1 MGRAEHGGVG
11 EAPRSTFE
19 DAERGLVFGR
29 LTLDGTIR
37 GRSTSAAA
45 GCTTTSTSRSS
56 STGRRRPRGRSTP
69 RRRSDPHGVTQR
81 RRFRA
86 EGRRL
91 TDISDESLD
100 GSAVEGAGVS
110 DFLLEELER
119 RRDVRMRDI
128 VATIQSDQYRLITAE
143 PEGALVV
150 QGGPG
155 TGKTAVGLHRASW
168 LLYTHRERLRRVLVV
183 GPNPTF
189 MDYVSHV
196 LPTLGEEAVEQRAVT
211 ELVDGIEAGREEE
224 PDVARLKGDPRLREV
239 VRARSRSRSCRRRR
253 SSCAGRRHLRPCG
266 SGTSLRCSRRRWSRR
281 RSALA
286 RERFR
291 MAVLRR
297 FYERYGE
304 LFGPRAL
311 RSFDELERALRRGG
325 FLTRW
330 LDRVL
335 PLPQPEKLVSR
346 LLTSPAALE
355 AASEDVLDAD
365 ERKLLLR
372 DRPRRM
378 SDLRWSDQDVP
389 LLDEARTLLA
399 GAPRS
404 YGHVIV
410 DEAQDLSPMQLL
422 AISRRAVD
430 GSLTILGDVAQAT
443 GPVVY
448 RRWQELEPYLPDE
461 AEMEIE
467 ELRHAY
473 RVPAEIMDFALPLLD
488 RIAPEV
494 EPPLAYRKGGD
505 PPRLVQVGEEE
516 LLERALREAVA
527 LEDLDGLLAVIV
539 PRSLS
544 APRRVPVP
552 DPHPAAGE
560 GPRVRPRRRGRAGSR
575 RGRRRPRPARALRRA
590 HAADEDARRRPRAA
604 VARRPRLGRQQAV
617 AVAPHAALVPERDE
631 VEVRAHPQVA
641 LQLLP
646 LPEVLLV
653 RAALDGLARRDR
665 VELEEL
671 EDPAQHARRV
681 ADELLVG
688 EDVHA
693 LELLAVGLEERVA
706 AEPVLE
712 HPVVAARPA
721 PPRGRDRDGNRMA
734 DDDDERRAGKAPA
747 RSGFSAGSAATS
759 RAAPAGRDPS
769 AATTPRT
776 ASARSP
782 AR

>member
-1 MGRAEHGGVG
+1 MPHPELASEQAYVDNAYACLDKMRTTLEGVQDRAATEFTALAM
-11 EAPRSTFE
+11 EAWLKRRRRTFQ
-19 DAERGLVFGR
+19 DAERGLCFGR
-29 LTLDGTIR
+29 LTLDGALRPLYI
-37 GRSTSAAA
+37 
-45 GCTTTSTSRSS
+45 
-56 STGRRRPRGRSTP
+56 GRRWVHDDAHAGLVVNWQAPAARPFYTATP
-69 RRRSDPHGVTQR
+69 SDPQRVTQR
-81 RRFRA
+81 RRFRT
-86 EGRRL
+86 EGRRVL
-91 TDISDESLD
+91 DISDESLD
-100 GSAVEGAGVS
+100 GTAVEGATVS

-119 RRDVRMRDI
+119 RREGRMRAT
-128 VATIQSDQYRLITAE
+128 VAPIQSDQYRLITAA

-211 ELVDGIEAGREEE
+211 ELLDGIEVERDEE
-224 PDVARLKGDPRLREV
+224 PDVARLKGDRRLREV
-239 VRARSRSRSCRRRR
+239 VARAVEIAVVPAPEELVTLVEGNYVRVRERDVAALLEEALE
-253 SSCAGRRHLRPCG
+253 AGDPLG
-266 SGTSLRCSRRRWSRR
+266 
-281 RSALA
+281 LA

-311 RSFDELERALRRGG
+311 RSFDELEAALRRGG

-355 AASEDVLDAD
+355 AASEGVLEDE

-378 SDLRWSDQDVP
+378 SDLRWSDQDVA
-389 LLDEARTLLA
+389 LLDEARTLLS

-448 RRWQELEPYLPDE
+448 RRWEELQPYLPDD
-461 AEMEIE
+461 AEMEVE

-488 RIAPEV
+488 VIAPEA

-505 PPRLVQVGEEE
+505 PPRL
-516 LLERALREAVA
+516 
-527 LEDLDGLLAVIV
+527 
-539 PRSLS
+539 
-544 APRRVPVP
+544 
-552 DPHPAAGE
+552 
-560 GPRVRPRRRGRAGSR
+560 RPG
-575 RGRRRPRPARALRRA
+575 
-590 HAADEDARRRPRAA
+590 
-604 VARRPRLGRQQAV
+604 
-617 AVAPHAALVPERDE
+617 
-631 VEVRAHPQVA
+631 
-641 LQLLP
+641 
-646 LPEVLLV
+646 
-653 RAALDGLARRDR
+653 
-665 VELEEL
+665 
-671 EDPAQHARRV
+671 
-681 ADELLVG
+681 
-688 EDVHA
+688 
-693 LELLAVGLEERVA
+693 
-706 AEPVLE
+706 
-712 HPVVAARPA
+712 
-721 PPRGRDRDGNRMA
+721 
-734 DDDDERRAGKAPA
+734 
-747 RSGFSAGSAATS
+747 
-759 RAAPAGRDPS
+759 
-769 AATTPRT
+769 
-776 ASARSP
+776 
-782 AR
+782 

>member
-1 MGRAEHGGVG
+1 VTHPELADEQAYVDRAYEQLDRMRSTVARTQ
-11 EAPRSTFE
+11 EAMATEWAALNMEAWAKRRMRTFE
-19 DAERGLVFGR
+19 DADRGLVFGR
-29 LTLDGTIR
+29 LTLDGTPR
-37 GRSTSAAA
+37 PLYV
-45 GCTTTSTSRSS
+45 
-56 STGRRRPRGRSTP
+56 GRRWVHDDEHESLVVNWQAPAARPFYTATP
-69 RRRSDPHGVTQR
+69 QTPHGVQQR

-91 TDISDESLD
+91 LDISDESLD
-100 GSAVEGAGVS
+100 GSAVEGASVS

-211 ELVDGIEAGREEE
+211 ELLDGIEVDREEE
-224 PDVARLKGDPRLREV
+224 TDVARLKGDPRLREV
-239 VRARSRSRSCRRRR
+239 VARAVEISVVPAPEELYARIDGIYVRVRERDVTELLEEALE
-253 SSCAGRRHLRPCG
+253 AGAPLG
-266 SGTSLRCSRRRWSRR
+266 
-281 RSALA
+281 LA

-304 LFGPRAL
+304 LLGPRAL

-355 AASEDVLDAD
+355 AASEDVLDD
-365 ERKLLLR
+365 EERKLLLR
-372 DRPRRM
+372 NRPRRVA
-378 SDLRWSDQDVP
+378 DLRWSDQDVP
-389 LLDEARTLLA
+389 LLDEARTLLD
-399 GAPRS
+399 GAPRA

-448 RRWQELEPYLPDE
+448 RRWQELEPYLLGASPARPAAPGEERGPGE
-461 AEMEIE
+461 AELEIE

-505 PPRLVQVGEEE
+505 PPRLVRVGEEE
-516 LLERALREAVA
+516 LLAAALREAAA
-527 LEDLDGLLAVIV
+527 LAELDGLLAMIV
-539 PRSLS
+539 PRSLAGDLPQGELFDEIS
-544 APRRVPVP
+544 VPVLT
-552 DPHPAAGE
+552 
-560 GPRVRPRRRGRAGSR
+560 PRQAKGLEFDHVVVVEP
-575 RGRRRPRPARALRRA
+575 
-590 HAADEDARRRPRAA
+590 AA
-604 VARRPRLGRQQAV
+604 VADDGDRGLRELY
-617 AVAPHAALVPERDE
+617 
-631 VEVRAHPQVA
+631 VA
-641 LQLLP
+641 LTRPTKTLVVVHARP
-646 LPEVLLV
+646 LP
-653 RAALDGLARRDR
+653 DGL
-665 VELEEL
+665 
-671 EDPAQHARRV
+671 
-681 ADELLVG
+681 G
-688 EDVHA
+688 
-693 LELLAVGLEERVA
+693 
-706 AEPVLE
+706 
-712 HPVVAARPA
+712 
-721 PPRGRDRDGNRMA
+721 
-734 DDDDERRAGKAPA
+734 
-747 RSGFSAGSAATS
+747 
-759 RAAPAGRDPS
+759 
-769 AATTPRT
+769 
-776 ASARSP
+776 
-782 AR
+782 

>member
-1 MGRAEHGGVG
+1 MSHPELAAEQAYVDHAYACLDRMRTSVEHAADTTDNEVAA
-11 EAPRSTFE
+11 EAMEAWARRRIRTFQ
-19 DAERGLVFGR
+19 DAERGLCFGR
-29 LTLDGTIR
+29 LTLDAPPR
-37 GRSTSAAA
+37 PLYV
-45 GCTTTSTSRSS
+45 
-56 STGRRRPRGRSTP
+56 GRRWVHDDAHAALVVNWQAPAARPFYTATP
-69 RRRSDPHGVTQR
+69 HDPQRVTQR
-81 RRFRA
+81 RRYRT
-86 EGRRL
+86 EGRRIV
-91 TDISDESLD
+91 DISDESLD
-100 GSAVEGAGVS
+100 GSALEGASVS
-110 DFLLEELER
+110 DFLLEELDR
-119 RRDVRMRDI
+119 RREGRMRDI

-211 ELVDGIEAGREEE
+211 ELLDGIEAVREEE

-239 VRARSRSRSCRRRR
+239 VARAVEIAVVPAPEELYTLVDGVYIRVRERDVARLLDE
-253 SSCAGRRHLRPCG
+253 ALETGAPLG
-266 SGTSLRCSRRRWSRR
+266 
-281 RSALA
+281 LA
-286 RERFR
+286 RDRFR

-304 LFGPRAL
+304 LFGPRPL
-311 RSFDELERALRRGG
+311 RSFDELERVLRRGG

-355 AASEDVLDAD
+355 AASEGVLDSD
-365 ERKLLLR
+365 ERQLLLR

-378 SDLRWSDQDVP
+378 ADLQWSDQDVA

-399 GAPRS
+399 GAPRA

-422 AISRRAVD
+422 AISRRAID

-461 AEMEIE
+461 AELSIE

-505 PPRLVQVGEEE
+505 PPRLVHVDEEE
-516 LLERALREAVA
+516 VLETALREAVA

-539 PRSLS
+539 PRSLNVDDS
-544 APRRVPVP
+544 FPFPILTPRQAKGLEFDHVVVVE
-552 DPHPAAGE
+552 PAAIADDGD
-560 GPRVRPRRRGRAGSR
+560 RG
-575 RGRRRPRPARALRRA
+575 LR
-590 HAADEDARRRPRAA
+590 E
-604 VARRPRLGRQQAV
+604 LY
-617 AVAPHAALVPERDE
+617 
-631 VEVRAHPQVA
+631 VA
-641 LQLLP
+641 LTRPTKTLVVVHARP
-646 LPEVLLV
+646 LPEPL
-653 RAALDGLARRDR
+653 G
-665 VELEEL
+665 
-671 EDPAQHARRV
+671 
-681 ADELLVG
+681 
-688 EDVHA
+688 
-693 LELLAVGLEERVA
+693 
-706 AEPVLE
+706 
-712 HPVVAARPA
+712 
-721 PPRGRDRDGNRMA
+721 
-734 DDDDERRAGKAPA
+734 
-747 RSGFSAGSAATS
+747 
-759 RAAPAGRDPS
+759 
-769 AATTPRT
+769 
-776 ASARSP
+776 
-782 AR
+782 

>member
-1 MGRAEHGGVG
+1 MAHPELKAEQAYVDRAYDQLDKMRSTVARTQ
-11 EAPRSTFE
+11 EAMATEWAALNMEAWAKRRMRTFE

-29 LTLDGTIR
+29 LTLDGTPR
-37 GRSTSAAA
+37 PLYV
-45 GCTTTSTSRSS
+45 
-56 STGRRRPRGRSTP
+56 GRRWVHDEEHESLVVNWQAPAARPFYTATP
-69 RRRSDPHGVTQR
+69 ETPHGVQQR

-91 TDISDESLD
+91 LDISDESFD
-100 GSAVEGAGVS
+100 GSAVEGASVS

-196 LPTLGEEAVEQRAVT
+196 LPTLGEEAVEQRSVT
-211 ELVDGIEAGREEE
+211 ELVDGCEVGREEE

-239 VRARSRSRSCRRRR
+239 VARAVEVAVVPAPEELVTLVDGLYIRVRERDV
-253 SSCAGRRHLRPCG
+253 ATLLEEALE
-266 SGTSLRCSRRRWSRR
+266 SGAPLG
-281 RSALA
+281 LA

-304 LFGPRAL
+304 LLGTRAL

-335 PLPQPEKLVSR
+335 PLPQPTKLVAR

-355 AASEDVLDAD
+355 TASEGVLDED

-372 DRPRRM
+372 NRPRRV
-378 SDLRWSDQDVP
+378 SDLEWSDQDVA
-389 LLDEARTLLA
+389 LLDEAHTLLE
-399 GAPRS
+399 GAPRT

-422 AISRRAVD
+422 AISRRAIE

-448 RRWQELEPYLPDE
+448 RRWQELEPYLFGLE
-461 AEMEIE
+461 APSAKPPTPSEKRGSAELSIE

-473 RVPAEIMDFALPLLD
+473 RVPAEIMNFALPLLD

-505 PPRLVQVGEEE
+505 RPRLVRVDEDDV
-516 LLERALREAVA
+516 LETALREAVA

-539 PRSLS
+539 PRSLTVDDS
-544 APRRVPVP
+544 FPFPILTPRQAKGLEFDHVVVVE
-552 DPHPAAGE
+552 PAAIADDGD
-560 GPRVRPRRRGRAGSR
+560 RG
-575 RGRRRPRPARALRRA
+575 LR
-590 HAADEDARRRPRAA
+590 E
-604 VARRPRLGRQQAV
+604 LY
-617 AVAPHAALVPERDE
+617 
-631 VEVRAHPQVA
+631 VA
-641 LQLLP
+641 LTRPTKTLVVVHARP
-646 LPEVLLV
+646 LPEPLG
-653 RAALDGLARRDR
+653 RA
-665 VELEEL
+665 
-671 EDPAQHARRV
+671 
-681 ADELLVG
+681 
-688 EDVHA
+688 
-693 LELLAVGLEERVA
+693 
-706 AEPVLE
+706 
-712 HPVVAARPA
+712 
-721 PPRGRDRDGNRMA
+721 
-734 DDDDERRAGKAPA
+734 
-747 RSGFSAGSAATS
+747 
-759 RAAPAGRDPS
+759 
-769 AATTPRT
+769 
-776 ASARSP
+776 
-782 AR
+782 